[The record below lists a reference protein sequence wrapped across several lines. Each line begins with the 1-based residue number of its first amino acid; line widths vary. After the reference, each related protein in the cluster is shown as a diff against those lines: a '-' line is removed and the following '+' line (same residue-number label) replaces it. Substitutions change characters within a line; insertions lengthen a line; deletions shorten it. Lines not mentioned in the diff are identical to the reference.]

1 MLLRSKLLLPSLAL
15 SSSPVRQA
23 QGRLWRGSIHL
34 VLALVLLLLLACG
47 DDTTEVVSQTV
58 PNNIEIVAEESDLPE
73 CTEDNEGEQVLVKG
87 ENTARTCIDDEWTA
101 AFTPG
106 RDTIYLKSEKITCY
120 TKELADKQG
129 VKVVCNGDSVG
140 VLLNG
145 GTGAQG
151 DKGYAGAGCSLVQLD
166 SVTVRLFCGA
176 DSTSIY
182 LGEKP
187 KAVVDTT
194 KDPEQVPITVDSLTG
209 FAQKGPFLKG
219 GKVTLYE
226 LYDGYTLEK
235 TGKTYSCEILND
247 SGYYKFPKME
257 LSSQYVLIHAN
268 GYYQE
273 LSTGAKSMEPV
284 EMNAL
289 VDLLER
295 KTANINLFTHLE
307 AGRVKNLVQHKQL
320 NVQSAKAR
328 AKKEVLD
335 IFHIDTTGFNTPF
348 EGLNVLGETDAE
360 ASLLAMSILLQN
372 ISDKTIP
379 ELIAGMADDVA
390 KNGAW
395 TDSLYKA
402 KVAEETIFPDFMG
415 AYAFYRSNMIESGLS
430 AKVPYFEKYLR
441 YFWNIE
447 LGLGVCGS
455 DSVPQ
460 NAVKH
465 VSNGYSKYYARTYSD
480 TLSAGRKN
488 RFLCMDAD
496 STKWRFAMDIEKD
509 TMGMAFKNNKT
520 GVTVV
525 GTVTRHQLLW
535 DSDEIRYADSLEE
548 DVSWG
553 CISELQNRCV
563 GKTEEKRRKCASNG
577 LSSKYCFIDARDSN
591 IYEYVAILMF
601 YYAYYAIWMAENLRY
616 ADSVNTPSLKGK
628 TFCYDDDLANCEKTG
643 PLYTWAAAIDSVKLA
658 TDLDNPQKCGY
669 GEEQCTFSKNEQGIC
684 PDGWHLPSKDDWY
697 DLFESVGGKDKA
709 GYALKSRSGWLVDG
723 ISTDVNGSDS
733 VGFNGY
739 PGGYKEDDKYM
750 AYQIDASFW
759 SAIDG
764 SGSTTKMVRLRSENV
779 DVLEKYMPKVWGASI
794 RCVKNR

>member
-1 MLLRSKLLLPSLAL
+1 MPSLAV

-23 QGRLWRGSIHL
+23 QGRLRRGFIHL

-47 DDTTEVVSQTV
+47 DDTTEVVTQTV

-87 ENTARTCIDDEWTA
+87 ENTARTCVDGEWSA

-120 TKELADKQG
+120 TAELADKQG
-129 VKVVCNGDSVG
+129 VKVICDGDSVG
-140 VLLNG
+140 VLHNG
-145 GTGAQG
+145 GAGNQG
-151 DKGYAGAGCSLVQLD
+151 DKGDAGAGCSLVQLD

-187 KAVVDTT
+187 KSVVDTT
-194 KDPEQVPITVDSLTG
+194 KDPERVTITVDSLTG

-226 LYDGYTLEK
+226 LHDGYTLEK

-257 LSSQYVLIHAN
+257 LSSQYVLINVN

-273 LSTGAKSMEPV
+273 LSTGEKSMDPV

-307 AGRVKNLVQHKQL
+307 AGRVKNLVQHKQM

-328 AKKEVLD
+328 ARKEVFNV
-335 IFHIDTTGFNTPF
+335 FHIDTTGFNTPF
-348 EGLNVLGETDAE
+348 ETMNVLGETDAE

-372 ISDKTIP
+372 MSDKTIP
-379 ELIAGMADDVA
+379 ELIAGMADDFA

-395 TDSLYKA
+395 TDSLNKA
-402 KVAEETIFPDFMG
+402 KLAEETIFPDFMG

-460 NAVKH
+460 DAVKH
-465 VSNGYSKYYARTYSD
+465 VSNRYSKYYARAYSD
-480 TLSAGRKN
+480 TVSVGGKN
-488 RFLCMDAD
+488 RFFCMDAD

-509 TMGMAFKNNKT
+509 TMGTAFKNNKT

-525 GTVTRHQLLW
+525 GTVTGHQLLW

-548 DVSWG
+548 DISWG
-553 CISELQNRCV
+553 CIRELKGQCV
-563 GKTEEKRRKCASNG
+563 GKTSDLQRHCTDEGMGA
-577 LSSKYCFIDARDSN
+577 LCFVDERDMT
-591 IYEYVAILMF
+591 IYEYAKLGN
-601 YYAYYAIWMAENLRY
+601 YTWMIENLRY
-616 ADSVNTPSLKGK
+616 TDSTKTPSLKGK
-628 TFCYDDDLANCEKTG
+628 TWCYDNDPANCEKYG
-643 PLYTWAAAIDSVKLA
+643 PLYIWGAAIDSVKLA
-658 TDLDNPQKCGY
+658 SDPDNPMVCGWREPKCELGRI
-669 GEEQCTFSKNEQGIC
+669 QGIC
-684 PDGWHLPSKDDWY
+684 PDGWRMPSMSEFNNLARFVESNEGSFSILFAGQLLTSSSFRGIGTWAYFWTATDLETSFDAGVGRASPTKSLYVTGEYQNSACSVRCLKD
-697 DLFESVGGKDKA
+697 
-709 GYALKSRSGWLVDG
+709 
-723 ISTDVNGSDS
+723 
-733 VGFNGY
+733 
-739 PGGYKEDDKYM
+739 
-750 AYQIDASFW
+750 
-759 SAIDG
+759 
-764 SGSTTKMVRLRSENV
+764 
-779 DVLEKYMPKVWGASI
+779 
-794 RCVKNR
+794 

>member
-1 MLLRSKLLLPSLAL
+1 MLLENKPTLSL
-15 SSSPVRQA
+15 
-23 QGRLWRGSIHL
+23 RGSVATAAI
-34 VLALVLLLLLACG
+34 ACLLLLLACG
-47 DDTTEVVSQTV
+47 DDTTEVVTQTV

-87 ENTARTCIDDEWTA
+87 ENTARTCIDGEWSA

-129 VKVVCNGDSVG
+129 VKVICNGDSVG

-151 DKGYAGAGCSLVQLD
+151 DKGYAGAGCSLERID

-257 LSSQYVLIHAN
+257 LSSQYVLISAN

-273 LSTGAKSMEPV
+273 LSTGVKSMEPV
-284 EMNAL
+284 EIDAL
-289 VDLLER
+289 VDLRER
-295 KTANINLFTHLE
+295 ETANINLFTHLE
-307 AGRVKNLVQHKQL
+307 AGRVKNLVQHKQM

-348 EGLNVLGETDAE
+348 ETMNVLGESDAE
-360 ASLLAMSILLQN
+360 ASLLAMSILLHN

-379 ELIAGMADDVA
+379 VILAGMVEDFA
-390 KNGAW
+390 KNGVW

-402 KVAEETIFPDFMG
+402 QMADETVFPDFMG
-415 AYAFYRSNMIESGLS
+415 SYAFYRADMIERGLF

-465 VSNGYSKYYARTYSD
+465 VSNRYSRYYARTYSD
-480 TLSAGRKN
+480 TASAGGKN
-488 RFLCMDAD
+488 RFFCMDAD

-525 GTVTRHQLLW
+525 GVVSRHQLLW
-535 DSDEIRYADSLEE
+535 DENELRYADSLEE
-548 DVSWG
+548 DISWG
-553 CISELQNRCV
+553 CISELRNRCV
-563 GKTEEKRRKCASNG
+563 GKTEEKRRKCVDNG
-577 LSSKYCFIDARDSN
+577 MRSKYCFIDPRDSN
-591 IYEYVAILMF
+591 AYEYVKIEIRN
-601 YYAYYAIWMAENLRY
+601 YVNTPIWMSENLKY
-616 ADSVNTPSLKGK
+616 ADSVRTPSLKGK
-628 TFCYDDDLANCEKTG
+628 TFCFDDDLANCEKTG
-643 PLYTWAAAIDSVKLA
+643 PLYTWAAAIDSIKLA

-684 PDGWHLPSKDDWY
+684 PDGWHLPKEDEWSFLY
-697 DLFESVGGKDKA
+697 RSVGGKEVA
-709 GYALKSRSGWLVDG
+709 GTALKSQSGWNVHTDG
-723 ISTDVNGSDS
+723 SGGNGSDS

-739 PGGYKEDDKYM
+739 PGGYKSGYGGYYH
-750 AYQIDASFW
+750 YQGDASYW
-759 SAIDG
+759 SAIDA
-764 SGSTTKMVRLRSENV
+764 SGTKTEMIWLDSVRVYVREN
-779 DVLEKYMPKVWGASI
+779 EIGKNWGASI
-794 RCVKNR
+794 RCVKNM

>member
-1 MLLRSKLLLPSLAL
+1 MLLRSKLLMPSLAV

-47 DDTTEVVSQTV
+47 DDTTEVVTQTV

-87 ENTARTCIDDEWTA
+87 ENVARTCIDGEWSA

-106 RDTIYLKSEKITCY
+106 RDTVYLKSKDISCY
-120 TKELADKQG
+120 TTELADKQG

-145 GTGAQG
+145 GAGAKG
-151 DKGYAGAGCSLVQLD
+151 DKGDAGAGCSLVQLD

-257 LSSQYVLIHAN
+257 LSSQYVLINVN

-273 LSTGAKSMEPV
+273 LSTGAKSMEPI
-284 EMNAL
+284 EMNVL

-307 AGRVKNLVQHKQL
+307 AGRVKNLVQHKQM

-372 ISDKTIP
+372 MSDKTIP
-379 ELIAGMADDVA
+379 ELIAGMADDFA

-402 KVAEETIFPDFMG
+402 KLAEETIFPDFMG

-460 NAVKH
+460 KAVKH
-465 VSNGYSKYYARTYSD
+465 VSNRYSKYYARAYSD
-480 TLSAGRKN
+480 TASAGGKN

-509 TMGMAFKNNKT
+509 TMGTAFKNNKT

-525 GTVTRHQLLW
+525 GAISRHQLLW
-535 DSDEIRYADSLEE
+535 DSDEVRYADSLEE

-563 GKTEEKRRKCASNG
+563 GKTEEKRRKCKDDGMSG
-577 LSSKYCFIDARDSN
+577 KECFIDARDSN
-591 IYEYVAILMF
+591 GYEYVKIGTQV
-601 YYAYYAIWMAENLRY
+601 WMAENLRY
-616 ADSVNTPSLKGK
+616 ADSVKTPSLKGK
-628 TFCYDDDLANCEKTG
+628 TLCYDNIAKNCDELG
-643 PLYTWAAAIDSVKLA
+643 MLYYWSAAIDSVRLFINHQ
-658 TDLDNPQKCGY
+658 DCGY
-669 GEEQCTFSKNEQGIC
+669 RYACTLPDKWQGIC
-684 PDGWHLPSKDDWY
+684 PNGWHLPTLQEQEILVDA
-697 DLFESVGGKDKA
+697 VGGDSVA
-709 GYALKSRSGWLVDG
+709 GEKLKSRYGWYG
-723 ISTDVNGSDS
+723 NGNGTDEFGFSALPVGWYLKAIGGGFVQKDS
-733 VGFNGY
+733 AVV
-739 PGGYKEDDKYM
+739 
-750 AYQIDASFW
+750 FW
-759 SAIDG
+759 SVTDNP
-764 SGSTTKMVRLRSENV
+764 SGADHSTRDFRFDYSRRDVYLVPSGKTIIANSVRCLK
-779 DVLEKYMPKVWGASI
+779 D
-794 RCVKNR
+794 

>member
-1 MLLRSKLLLPSLAL
+1 MLLRSKLLMPSLAL
-15 SSSPVRQA
+15 SSSPVQQA

-47 DDTTEVVSQTV
+47 DDTTEVVTQTV
-58 PNNIEIVAEESDLPE
+58 PNHIEIVAEESDLPE
-73 CTEDNEGEQVLVKG
+73 CSEDNEGEQVLVKG
-87 ENTARTCIDDEWTA
+87 ENTARTCIDGEWSA

-106 RDTIYLKSEKITCY
+106 RDTVYLKSKDISCY
-120 TKELADKQG
+120 TTELADKQG
-129 VKVVCNGDSVG
+129 VKVICDGDSVG

-145 GTGAQG
+145 GAGTKG
-151 DKGYAGAGCSLVQLD
+151 DKGDAGAGCSLVQLD

-257 LSSQYVLIHAN
+257 LSSQYVLISAN
-268 GYYQE
+268 GYYLE

-284 EMNAL
+284 EIDAL
-289 VDLLER
+289 VDLRER
-295 KTANINLFTHLE
+295 ETANINLFTHLE
-307 AGRVKNLVQHKQL
+307 AGRVKNLVQHKQM

-328 AKKEVLD
+328 ARKEVFNV
-335 IFHIDTTGFNTPF
+335 FHLDTTGFNTPF
-348 EGLNVLGETDAE
+348 ETMNVLGESDAE
-360 ASLLAMSILLQN
+360 ASLLAMSILLHN

-402 KVAEETIFPDFMG
+402 KLAEETIFPDFMG

-480 TLSAGRKN
+480 TASAGRKN
-488 RFLCMDAD
+488 RFFCMDAD

-509 TMGMAFKNNKT
+509 TMGTAFKNNKT

-525 GTVTRHQLLW
+525 GAISRHQLLW
-535 DSDEIRYADSLEE
+535 DSDEVRYADSLEE

-563 GKTEEKRRKCASNG
+563 GKTEEKRRKCKDDGMSG
-577 LSSKYCFIDARDSN
+577 KECFIDARDSN
-591 IYEYVAILMF
+591 IYEYVKIGTQV
-601 YYAYYAIWMAENLRY
+601 WMAENLRY
-616 ADSVNTPSLKGK
+616 ADSVKTPSLKGK
-628 TFCYDDDLANCEKTG
+628 TLCYDNIAKNCDELG
-643 PLYTWAAAIDSVKLA
+643 MLYYWSAAIDSVRLFINHQ
-658 TDLDNPQKCGY
+658 DCGY
-669 GEEQCTFSKNEQGIC
+669 RYACTLPDKWQGIC
-684 PDGWHLPSKDDWY
+684 PNGWHLPTLQEQEILVDA
-697 DLFESVGGKDKA
+697 VGGDSVA
-709 GYALKSRSGWLVDG
+709 GEKLKSRYGWYG
-723 ISTDVNGSDS
+723 NGNGTDEFGFSALPVGWYLKAIGGGFVQKDS
-733 VGFNGY
+733 AVV
-739 PGGYKEDDKYM
+739 
-750 AYQIDASFW
+750 FW
-759 SAIDG
+759 SVTDNP
-764 SGSTTKMVRLRSENV
+764 SGADHSTRDFRFDYSRRDVYLVPSGKTIIANSVRCLK
-779 DVLEKYMPKVWGASI
+779 D
-794 RCVKNR
+794 

>member
-15 SSSPVRQA
+15 SSSR
-23 QGRLWRGSIHL
+23 RRGSIHL

-47 DDTTEVVSQTV
+47 DDTTEVVTQTV
-58 PNNIEIVAEESDLPE
+58 PNYIDIVAEESDLPE

-87 ENTARTCIDDEWTA
+87 ENTARTCVDGEWSA

-219 GKVTLYE
+219 GKVTLYA
-226 LYDGYTLEK
+226 LHDGYTLEK

-257 LSSQYVLIHAN
+257 LSSQYVLISAN

-284 EMNAL
+284 EIDAL
-289 VDLLER
+289 VDLRER
-295 KTANINLFTHLE
+295 ETANINLFTHLE

-328 AKKEVLD
+328 AKKEVLG

-348 EGLNVLGETDAE
+348 EDMNVLGETDTE
-360 ASLLAMSILLQN
+360 ASLLAMSILLKN

-390 KNGAW
+390 KNGVW

-402 KVAEETIFPDFMG
+402 QMADETVFPDFMG
-415 AYAFYRSNMIESGLS
+415 SYAFYRADMIERGLS

-465 VSNGYSKYYARTYSD
+465 VSNRYSRYYARTYSD
-480 TLSAGRKN
+480 TASAGGKN

-525 GTVTRHQLLW
+525 GAVTRHQLLW
-535 DSDEIRYADSLEE
+535 DSDEVRYADSLEE
-548 DVSWG
+548 DISWG

-563 GKTEEKRRKCASNG
+563 GKTEEKRRKCKDDG
-577 LSSKYCFIDARDSN
+577 MRSKYCFIDPRDSN
-591 IYEYVAILMF
+591 AYEYVKIEIRN
-601 YYAYYAIWMAENLRY
+601 YVNPPIWMSENLKY
-616 ADSVNTPSLKGK
+616 ADSVRTPSLKGK
-628 TFCYDDDLANCEKTG
+628 TFCFDDDLANCEKTG
-643 PLYTWAAAIDSVKLA
+643 PLYTWAAAIDSIKLA

-669 GEEQCTFSKNEQGIC
+669 GEKQCTFSKNEQGIC
-684 PDGWHLPSKDDWY
+684 PDGWHLPKEDEWFFLY
-697 DLFESVGGKDKA
+697 RSVGGIDVA
-709 GYALKSRSGWLVDG
+709 GKALKSQSGWNVHTDG
-723 ISTDVNGSDS
+723 SGGNGSDS

-739 PGGYKEDDKYM
+739 PGGYRTDNGGYHH
-750 AYQIDASFW
+750 YQGDASYW
-759 SAIDG
+759 SAIDA
-764 SGSTTKMVRLRSENV
+764 SGTKTEMIWLDSVRVYVREN
-779 DVLEKYMPKVWGASI
+779 EIGKKWGASI
-794 RCVKNR
+794 RCVKNM

>member
-1 MLLRSKLLLPSLAL
+1 MLLRSKLLMPSLAV

-47 DDTTEVVSQTV
+47 DDTTTEVVSQSGQ
-58 PNNIEIVAEESDLPE
+58 NHIEIVAEESDLPE

-106 RDTIYLKSEKITCY
+106 RDTVYLKSKDISCY
-120 TKELADKQG
+120 TTELADKQG
-129 VKVVCNGDSVG
+129 VKVICDGDSVG

-145 GTGAQG
+145 GAGAKG
-151 DKGYAGAGCSLVQLD
+151 DKGDAGAGCSLVQLD

-273 LSTGAKSMEPV
+273 LSTGAKSMEPI
-284 EMNAL
+284 EMNVL

-320 NVQSAKAR
+320 NVQPAKAR

-372 ISDKTIP
+372 MSDKTIP

-395 TDSLYKA
+395 TDFLYKA

-415 AYAFYRSNMIESGLS
+415 AYAFYRSNMIERGLS

-465 VSNGYSKYYARTYSD
+465 VSNRYSRYYARTYSD
-480 TLSAGRKN
+480 TASAGGKN

-509 TMGMAFKNNKT
+509 TMGTAFKNNKT

-525 GTVTRHQLLW
+525 GAISRHQLLW
-535 DSDEIRYADSLEE
+535 DSDEVRYADSLEE

-563 GKTEEKRRKCASNG
+563 GKTDEKRRKCKDDGMSG
-577 LSSKYCFIDARDSN
+577 KECFIDARDSN
-591 IYEYVAILMF
+591 IYEYVKIGTQV
-601 YYAYYAIWMAENLRY
+601 WMAENLRY
-616 ADSVNTPSLKGK
+616 ADSVKTPSLKGK
-628 TFCYDDDLANCEKTG
+628 TLCYDNIAKNCDELG
-643 PLYTWAAAIDSVKLA
+643 MLYYWSAAIDSVRLFINHQ
-658 TDLDNPQKCGY
+658 DCGY
-669 GEEQCTFSKNEQGIC
+669 RYACTLPDKWQGIC
-684 PDGWHLPSKDDWY
+684 PNGWHLPTLQEQEILVDA
-697 DLFESVGGKDKA
+697 VGGDSVA
-709 GYALKSRSGWLVDG
+709 GEKLKSRYGWYG
-723 ISTDVNGSDS
+723 NGNGTDEFGFSALPVGWYLKAIGGGFVQKDS
-733 VGFNGY
+733 AVV
-739 PGGYKEDDKYM
+739 
-750 AYQIDASFW
+750 FW
-759 SAIDG
+759 SVTDNP
-764 SGSTTKMVRLRSENV
+764 SGADHSTRDFRFDYSRRDVYLVPSGKTIIANSVRCLK
-779 DVLEKYMPKVWGASI
+779 D
-794 RCVKNR
+794 